1 MEYYTLASNFY
12 YVNKSFK
19 YYSQNYETG
28 EMGIDKVIL
37 EKYITFWKNENRKNE
52 DVEGVFLELG
62 GYDGVTYSNTK
73 TLEDSLKF
81 TGVLIEA
88 SPISFNKMCKTR
100 PNCKNHN
107 YAVSNIDKEYVSFL
121 GGRVQSPLGGLKHIL
136 ENLTQSSGRNWI
148 DAWNI
153 SREEINVK
161 VKKLSNIL
169 EDDNIKYIDVFSL
182 DVQGAELEVLESM
195 DWNIPVYLIIFETS
209 AWGKEG
215 KEMVNKC
222 RNLLSSKGF
231 ILDYKTSLDEFWI
244 NNNYFRKNFLK

>member
-1 MEYYTLASNFY
+1 MEYYTLNSSFSL
-12 YVNKSFK
+12 VNKNFK
-19 YYSQNYETG
+19 YYSQDYGNG
-28 EMGIDKVIL
+28 EIPIDKVIL
-37 EKYITFWKNENRKNE
+37 DKYITFWKNKKRQDE
-52 DVEGVFLELG
+52 DVKGVFLELG
-62 GYDGVTYSNTK
+62 GFDGITYSNTK

-107 YAVSNIDKEYVSFL
+107 YAVSNIDKEYISFL
-121 GGRVQSPLGGLKHIL
+121 GDDKAVGGLAHIL
-136 ENLTQSSGRNWI
+136 ENTNQSSGRNWI

-153 SREEINVK
+153 SREEIFVK
-161 VKKLSNIL
+161 VKKLSDIL
-169 EDDNIKYIDVFSL
+169 KDDNINYIDVFSL
-182 DVQGAELEVLESM
+182 DVEGAELEVLESM
-195 DWNIPVYLIIFETS
+195 DWNIPVYLIVFETS

-231 ILDYKTSLDEFWI
+231 ILDHKTSFDEFWV
-244 NNNYFRKNFLK
+244 NNDYFRKDFLK